1 MNLNIQDLVSGI
13 FGLIR
18 KLIPDADKRK
28 EIELALITLMH
39 NLRSK
44 WMINLLTIWI
54 TALYTC
60 YLFGFPKAFVFNEI
74 LHTFLFICWLFHFG
88 ISPESAIKLLKNMK
102 DFLKK
107 KRGVK

>member
-13 FGLIR
+13 FGLLK
-18 KLIPDADKRK
+18 KLVPDYDKRK

-44 WMINLLTIWI
+44 LMINLLTIWI
-54 TALYTC
+54 TALYTA
-60 YLFGFPKAFVFNEI
+60 YLFEFPKVFEFNEI
-74 LHTFLFICWLFHFG
+74 LYTFLFICWLFHFG
-88 ISPESAIKLLKNMK
+88 VSPENGLKTLNKVM

-107 KRGVK
+107 KRK